1 MPEGAS
7 SGSTVGILL
16 DQGIMDVMP
25 STYISFH
32 IVGFAVCLVRMNPGA
47 FELVTMLD
55 WQ

>member
-16 DQGIMDVMP
+16 DHKVMDVIRW
-25 STYISFH
+25 TYISSH
-32 IVGFAVCLVRMNPGA
+32 IVGFLVCLVRMNPA
-47 FELVTMLD
+47 ASDLVTMLD